1 MNATLL
7 VTILAVGAPALKD
20 PPKKDVN
27 IVGEWVVESQTSG
40 GAMTKSAIP
49 QTYTFA
55 ADGTWTVARG
65 GKAMGKINR
74 TYTLDKTT
82 NPASID
88 LKTSAAA
95 ARPSMLGIVKV
106 EHDVLTLCYSRGGE
120 DRPTKFES
128 PEDSSIILIVL
139 RRVKKD

>member
-1 MNATLL
+1 MNSTLL
-7 VTILAVGAPALKD
+7 VTVLAVGAPALKD
-20 PPKKDVN
+20 PPRKEVN
-27 IVGEWVVESQTSG
+27 IVGEWVVESQTNG
-40 GAMTKSAIP
+40 GAMVKSATP
-49 QTYTFA
+49 QTYTFSS
-55 ADGTWTVARG
+55 DGTWTVTRG
-65 GKAMGKINR
+65 AKAMGKTSR

-95 ARPSMLGIVKV
+95 ARPSMTGIVKV

-128 PEDSSIILIVL
+128 PEDSTVILIVL
-139 RRVKKD
+139 RRVNKD